1 MKRILL
7 AAVSAAGVLTLA
19 ACSSSGGSAQ
29 HSSSGGMSS
38 GSMSSGMAMPG
49 GSTSATGSAA
59 SGPHDS
65 ADVAFATDMIPHH
78 AQAIEMA
85 DMALAKATNSQVR
98 TFATTIKAA
107 QAPEI
112 ATMSGWLA
120 GWNSPV
126 PNTSMNPGMPGMTM
140 PGMMSGADMQTLNKS
155 TGPAFDKLW
164 VQMMIEHHSGAITMA
179 KTELA
184 QGQNAQAKSLAQ
196 SIITSQSSEIT
207 QFRKLLPTLGS

>member
-19 ACSSSGGSAQ
+19 ACGSSDGSAQ
-29 HSSSGGMSS
+29 HSSGISS
-38 GSMSSGMAMPG
+38 GSMSSAMPMPG
-49 GSTSATGSAA
+49 DSTSATGSPA
-59 SGPHDS
+59 SGPHNS
-65 ADVAFATDMIPHH
+65 ADVSFATDMIPHH
-78 AQAIEMA
+78 AQAVEMA
-85 DMALAKATNSQVR
+85 DTALASATSATVR

-126 PNTSMNPGMPGMTM
+126 PNPSMSPSMPGMTM
-140 PGMMSGADMQTLNKS
+140 PGMMSAADMQRLNTT
-155 TGPAFDKLW
+155 TGPGFDKLW
-164 VQMMIEHHSGAITMA
+164 VQMMIQHHTGAIAMA

-184 QGQNAQAKSLAQ
+184 QGQNAQATSLAQ

>member
-19 ACSSSGGSAQ
+19 ACGSSGGSAQ
-29 HSSSGGMSS
+29 HSSSSGMPS

-49 GSTSATGSAA
+49 GSTSAAGSAA
-59 SGPHDS
+59 SGPHNS
-65 ADVAFATDMIPHH
+65 ADAAFATDMIPHH

-85 DMALAKATNSQVR
+85 DMALAKATTTTVR
-98 TFATTIKAA
+98 TFAATIKAA

-126 PNTSMNPGMPGMTM
+126 PNTSMNPGMAGMTM
-140 PGMMSGADMQTLNKS
+140 PGMMSAADMQTLSKT

-164 VQMMIEHHSGAITMA
+164 VQMMIQHHTGAISMA
-179 KTELA
+179 KTELS
-184 QGQNAQAKSLAQ
+184 QGQNVQAKSLAQ

-207 QFRKLLPTLGS
+207 QFRKLLPSLGS

>member
-7 AAVSAAGVLTLA
+7 AAASAAGVLTLA
-19 ACSSSGGSAQ
+19 ACGSSGGSAQ
-29 HSSSGGMSS
+29 HSSSSGMSS

-49 GSTSATGSAA
+49 GSTSAAGSPA
-59 SGPHDS
+59 SGPHNS

-98 TFATTIKAA
+98 TYATTINAA

-120 GWNSPV
+120 GWSSPV
-126 PNTSMNPGMPGMTM
+126 PSTSMDPSMPGMTM
-140 PGMMSGADMQTLNKS
+140 PGMMSAADMQTLNKT

-164 VQMMIEHHSGAITMA
+164 IQMMIQHHSGAITMA
-179 KTELA
+179 KTELT

-196 SIITSQSSEIT
+196 SIITGQGSEIT

>member
-19 ACSSSGGSAQ
+19 ACGSSGGSAQ
-29 HSSSGGMSS
+29 HSSNSGMSS

-49 GSTSATGSAA
+49 DSTSATGSPA
-59 SGPHDS
+59 SGPHNS
-65 ADVAFATDMIPHH
+65 ADVTFATDMIPHH

-120 GWNSPV
+120 SWNSPV
-126 PNTSMNPGMPGMTM
+126 PNTSMNPSMPGMTM
-140 PGMMSGADMQTLNKS
+140 PGMMSAAAMQTLNKS

-164 VQMMIEHHSGAITMA
+164 IQMMIQHHTGAITMA

-196 SIITSQSSEIT
+196 TIITSQSSEIT